1 MKSVREARI
10 LDILTR
16 KDMSTSELCVL
27 VHCTQRSAQELL
39 AKLKRKGLVYRSGWR
54 KQPDGIAA
62 LFSAGV
68 GTDAIKPPRATEQ
81 ERKKR
86 QRAKE
91 TQEDKEFRLARE
103 KAKKIK
109 PRRDPMTAAFFGEY
123 KPPNQMASSSST
135 SSSSTSSQSYQS
147 SDSSS
152 YQYQTSFSTSSQ

>member
-1 MKSVREARI
+1 
-10 LDILTR
+10 
-16 KDMSTSELCVL
+16 MSTSELCVL

-54 KQPDGIAA
+54 RLPSGIAA
-62 LFSAGV
+62 VFRAGV

-123 KPPNQMASSSST
+123 KPLNQIASSST